1 MSTYVISDIHGCY
14 NEFLS
19 MFEKIR
25 FSGSDNPI
33 LAGDYIDKGKQSYEM
48 LKWMEQCP
56 PNICC
61 VKRNWPLCILTFMA
75 R

>member
-19 MFEKIR
+19 MLEKIY
-25 FSGSDNPI
+25 FSESDNLV
-33 LAGDYIDKGKQSYEM
+33 LAGDYIDRGKQSYEM

-56 PNICC
+56 P
-61 VKRNWPLCILTFMA
+61 KSFASHSFLHTL
-75 R
+75 